1 MNPAGDCIHKSFAVL
16 IASLILK
23 PGLILDKSNSRHPV
37 KWLALGAITGAL
49 LAATGLVEDTLAP
62 LDEDIVA
69 SVNGENI
76 YLSQYQSYADLLQQ
90 DRPGALSDKDRQHI
104 LNRLIDEKLLIRH
117 GQQSGLVQ
125 TDPAVRKAIVDAV
138 IENIV
143 SSRTGAIA
151 EETELQQFYE
161 DNGAYFSQAPLLRVQ
176 RMVFYGPGAKAR
188 TEQAYSALAKGE
200 PFDQIQQEL
209 ADREVLALPDTPI
222 PASRLPGYLG
232 PSQAAIAG
240 ELTRGQ
246 ISQPI
251 DSGDHWTILQLLDR
265 VPGQSPPLSEI
276 HDQVQRE
283 FQRRGNDQ
291 ALRTHLDELRADA
304 DVRINTPLLQQTEN

>member
-1 MNPAGDCIHKSFAVL
+1 M
-16 IASLILK
+16 
-23 PGLILDKSNSRHPV
+23 DKSSSKHAV
-37 KWLALGAITGAL
+37 KWLALGAVVGAL
-49 LAATGLVEDTLAP
+49 LAASGLVEDTLAP
-62 LDEDIVA
+62 LDEDIIA
-69 SVNGENI
+69 SINGENI
-76 YLSQYQSYADLLQQ
+76 YRSQYQSYADLLQQ

-138 IENIV
+138 IENII
-143 SSRTGAIA
+143 SSRKGAVA
-151 EETELQQFYE
+151 EEAELQQFYE
-161 DNGAYFSQAPLLRVQ
+161 ENGAYFSQAPLLQVQ
-176 RMVFYGPGAKAR
+176 RMVFYGPRAKAR
-188 TEQAYSALAKGE
+188 SEQAYSALAKGE
-200 PFDQIQQEL
+200 PFAQVQQEL
-209 ADREVLALPDTPI
+209 ADREVLSLPDTPI

-240 ELTRGQ
+240 KLTRGQ

-251 DSGDHWTILQLLDR
+251 ESGDHWTILQLLDR

-276 HDQVQRE
+276 RDQVQRE

-291 ALRTHLDELRADA
+291 ALRTQLDELRADA
-304 DVRINTPLLQQTEN
+304 DVRINTSLLQQTEN